1 MISSPRF
8 SILSK
13 LKEALLPWC
22 STGSSLISCFTST
35 GFDEAGLGEQLS
47 VSVVLLSEVTVGDRL
62 LSDAAAPPAV

>member
-8 SILSK
+8 STLSK
-13 LKEALLPWC
+13 VKEALLPWC

-35 GFDEAGLGEQLS
+35 GSDEALGEELS
-47 VSVVLLSEVTVGDRL
+47 VSVELLSEVTVGDRL